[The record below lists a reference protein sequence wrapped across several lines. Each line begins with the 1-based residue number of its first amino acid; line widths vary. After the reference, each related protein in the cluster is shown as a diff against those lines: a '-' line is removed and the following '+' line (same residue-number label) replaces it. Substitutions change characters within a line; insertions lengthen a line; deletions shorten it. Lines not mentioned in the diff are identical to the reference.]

1 MRARHPLLTLLLL
14 ASLLSGCA
22 GINVQRQPT
31 QALPASGSAFGRS
44 IQAQAEPHQGQSG
57 FRLLSNSSE
66 AFMAR
71 AELIRN
77 AQSLSLI
84 HI

>member
-1 MRARHPLLTLLLL
+1 MRVRQPLLAFLLL

-22 GINVQRQPT
+22 GLDVQRQPS
-31 QALPASGSAFGRS
+31 QALPASDSAFGRS
-44 IQAQAEPHQGQSG
+44 IQAQAAPHEGKSG

-71 AELIRN
+71 A
-77 AQSLSLI
+77 
-84 HI
+84 